1 MPHPPAPVAAR
12 ARRLSSAGLIGY
24 AGGMRLEVRSL
35 TCSRGGRPAF
45 RDLGFGLDAG
55 GLLVLRGPNGAGKTT
70 LLRALAG
77 LASPDSGEI
86 RLGGLA
92 AGADGWEEQV
102 AYAGHLDGLKP
113 QLTLLE
119 NLRFWAALSGA
130 PAAAADTALAA
141 VGLEGLGS
149 RPAGACSAGQKRR
162 AGLARVLLVPRVLW
176 LLDEPTVALDAEA
189 TARLLR
195 LLADHAAGGGLAII
209 ATHVPLG
216 LPGERE
222 LRLAGPATCAP
233 AGPGDGDA
241 GAGADP
247 FLSGRWT

>member
-1 MPHPPAPVAAR
+1 
-12 ARRLSSAGLIGY
+12 
-24 AGGMRLEVRSL
+24 MRLEVRSL

-45 RDLGFGLDAG
+45 RGLGFGLGAG
-55 GLLVLRGPNGAGKTT
+55 ELLILRGPNGAGKTT

-77 LASPDSGEI
+77 LASADSGEI
-86 RLGGLA
+86 RLGGFT

-130 PAAAADTALAA
+130 PAGAAGRALAA
-141 VGLEGLGS
+141 VGLEELGA

-162 AGLARVLLVPRVLW
+162 AGLARLLLVPRALW

-195 LLADHAAGGGLAII
+195 LVAAHACEGGMAII
-209 ATHVPLG
+209 ATHVHLG

-222 LRLAGPATCAP
+222 LRLAGPAL
-233 AGPGDGDA
+233 PGARTGQGGGDA
-241 GAGADP
+241 GDEDAGDGADP

>member
-1 MPHPPAPVAAR
+1 
-12 ARRLSSAGLIGY
+12 
-24 AGGMRLEVRSL
+24 MRLEVRSL

-45 RDLGFGLDAG
+45 RGLGFDLGAG
-55 GLLVLRGPNGAGKTT
+55 ELLVLRGPNGAGKTT

-77 LASPDSGEI
+77 LAPPDAGEI
-86 RLGGLA
+86 RLGGRR

-119 NLRFWAALSGA
+119 NLQFWAALSGA
-130 PAAAADTALAA
+130 PAGAAGRALAGVA
-141 VGLEGLGS
+141 LEGLGA

-162 AGLARVLLVPRVLW
+162 AGLARLLLVPRALW

-195 LLADHAAGGGLAII
+195 LLADHAAGGGMAVI

-216 LPGERE
+216 LPGERD
-222 LRLAGPATCAP
+222 LRLAGSASAVDI
-233 AGPGDGDA
+233 PGEGGAGDA
-241 GAGADP
+241 ADP
-247 FLSGRWT
+247 FLGGHWT